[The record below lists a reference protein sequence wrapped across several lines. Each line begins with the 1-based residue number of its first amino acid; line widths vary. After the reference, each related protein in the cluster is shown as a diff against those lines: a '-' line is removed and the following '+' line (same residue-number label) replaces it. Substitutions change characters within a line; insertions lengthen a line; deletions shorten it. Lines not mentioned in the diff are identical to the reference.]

1 MRAPAER
8 RGQPGGRKFDF
19 APEGAD
25 SGRMQ
30 QAVPLPELR
39 GGGGKTGD
47 HPRQHRVGR
56 FVVVSVPDGAAFEH
70 PAQRAA
76 LVLIDQLADGGE

>member
-1 MRAPAER
+1 
-8 RGQPGGRKFDF
+8 
-19 APEGAD
+19 
-25 SGRMQ
+25 MQ

-39 GGGGKTGD
+39 GGGKTGD

-70 PAQRAA
+70 PAQPLVPAEIPQQDAAQFVERAA